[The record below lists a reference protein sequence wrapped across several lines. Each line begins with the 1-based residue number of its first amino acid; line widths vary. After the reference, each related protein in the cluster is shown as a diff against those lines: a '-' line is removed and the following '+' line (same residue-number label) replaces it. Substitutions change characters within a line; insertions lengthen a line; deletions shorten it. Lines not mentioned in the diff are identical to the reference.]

1 MNRVASKPY
10 LPGHP
15 GNYPI
20 HNPNTH
26 FVTSSDQAKRV
37 IQPFHQHPV
46 RLWRTSFDEALRPP
60 AFRRVE
66 RRVRLAVQ

>member
-1 MNRVASKPY
+1 MNRVASKLY

-26 FVTSSDQAKRV
+26 FVTSSDHAKLV
-37 IQPFHQHPV
+37 IQPFHQHPARG
-46 RLWRTSFDEALRPP
+46 RLDRGKREIHLHRPAEDLNSP
-60 AFRRVE
+60 
-66 RRVRLAVQ
+66 

>member
-1 MNRVASKPY
+1 MNRVASKLY

-26 FVTSSDQAKRV
+26 FVTSSDHAKLV
-37 IQPFHQHPV
+37 IQPFHQHPCM
-46 RLWRTSFDEALRPP
+46 LTIWYKDQSWWHGRPVHP
-60 AFRRVE
+60 WEKDPV
-66 RRVRLAVQ
+66 

>member
-26 FVTSSDQAKRV
+26 FVTSSDHAKLV
-37 IQPFHQHPV
+37 IQPFHQHPASV
-46 RLWRTSFDEALRPP
+46 VSRN
-60 AFRRVE
+60 
-66 RRVRLAVQ
+66 